1 MGVWILYKLIEDI
14 SSLWYSI
21 HTDDKLFV
29 LSVVIV
35 GVLALLLLLMVL
47 FGSTRKSPRVE
58 NTVTD
63 TSTTFVPVDSDKD
76 TEEIFLP
83 LADKLL
89 VESTHHEVVSA
100 ELRQKI
106 RSQKPGSLS
115 DVLLAI
121 NKIHGPYRHDLRK
134 IIAEEQM
141 LTAYAHSLG
150 QADYQPYTLAAAWHE
165 CPDPAVLADF
175 VDLLASRE
183 EAVQMA
189 AVRLLIALNEP
200 QSLTYL
206 ASALLQPHRYVPARV
221 AEVLI
226 AMGGPA
232 AWLLCYLL
240 PEVPGESKQLVLS
253 VLGQM
258 QPGYPLEQV
267 IVCLYD
273 ANEQTRRAAAAALG
287 DVKAVSALNELCA
300 VAADP
305 DWSVRSAVA
314 KALGQIGEPAAL
326 HTLRA
331 LAKDDVWMVSI
342 NAREAMRQFKVD
354 E

>member
-1 MGVWILYKLIEDI
+1 
-14 SSLWYSI
+14 LWYGI

-29 LSVVIV
+29 LSVVVV
-35 GVLALLLLLMVL
+35 GILALILLLMVM
-47 FGSTRKSPRVE
+47 FSSTRKNPRMAS
-58 NTVTD
+58 TVID
-63 TSTTFVPVDSDKD
+63 NSTTFVPVDSEKD

-89 VESTHHEVVSA
+89 VESTQYEVVSPG
-100 ELRQKI
+100 LRKKI
-106 RSQKPGSLS
+106 RDQMPGSLS

-121 NKIHGPYRHDLRK
+121 NKIHGPYRNDLRNT
-134 IIAEEQM
+134 IGEERM
-141 LTAYAHSLG
+141 LTAYAQSLG

-165 CPDPAVLADF
+165 CPDPTVLLDF
-175 VDLLASRE
+175 VELLTSRE

-221 AEVLI
+221 AEVLV
-226 AMGGPA
+226 AMGEPA

-240 PEVPGESKQLVLS
+240 PEIPGESRPLVLS

-267 IVCLYD
+267 IACLYD

-300 VAADP
+300 LATDT

-326 HTLRA
+326 HTLKM
-331 LAKDDVWMVSI
+331 LAEDTAWMVSI
-342 NAREAMRQFKVD
+342 NARDAMRRFTHD